1 MSAGFNI
8 GQLEGLPYILL
19 SNSIILEAGERFL
32 ELIVYRRSEIVNK
45 GIDYLYS
52 LLRFNVY
59 LDDMHE
65 NQKSFFIFTKYLEP
79 RKVKLTIHTGY
90 ATRTEKIFIFEEEP
104 RSRIEQRFPYIEQQ
118 FKYNLSGFAIFQA
131 EDFLLLKANQ
141 LFLDFQGEPFNKP
154 ETSIGMSLHQ
164 ICIGWSGSNSND
176 EWQKVVDTGI
186 PLVNKEFAYEG
197 LNRGTTYWDVMVMP
211 ILEDGKVEFLVET
224 VREVTQDVL
233 KSKQIEDQNT
243 IIQRQKDQWETILNN
258 TQEALFVFD
267 KEGKYII
274 MNKIAKERFST
285 SLDKIGD
292 SSKVTKFYDLKGNK
306 IPLENTPNYRVKCG
320 EVVKDEILTF
330 KLNGQEFYSIMS
342 GTPIF
347 DKNGDFL
354 YGVIS
359 SRNITELIKQKK
371 EVEQQKEQLD
381 SLYEAS
387 QKTEQALKNQKEE
400 LEVII
405 DNMSEG
411 LSVVD
416 KHGNYIRVNK
426 KVKEYTQKST
436 TLKDTVNCI
445 GQSLDMGEKYYN
457 AAGSPLSLEDFPAYK
472 VINGEKVENQRVII
486 KRGSGNTIYYDFN
499 ASPIFDDDTGEVRL
513 GIIHNRDVTEKVR
526 NENIIKEQKEMLEAV
541 IENMNDAIA
550 IFDGQGNCI
559 LRNAEARRMY
569 PDLSIETKYESIHDG
584 FECFDLDN
592 NIIAAENL
600 PTRRVFKGERI
611 RNERIIVKYPN
622 KSIFVEIN
630 AVPVFDDENNLTLAV
645 VTHRDI
651 SQMMQYEE
659 KIKEQ
664 KELLEVELSD
674 TKLLQSVSI
683 ELLRKDNVLT
693 LYEKIIDAAMQIMH
707 SQYASLQMVLPGQG
721 NSDKL
726 QLLAFCGFKPEAAKL
741 WELLD
746 SKSACTTCC
755 EALRTGRR
763 IIVPNVQEC
772 GFMLGTKDQAMYL
785 QTGIN
790 AVQSTPLRS
799 RNGRLIG
806 MISTHWNG
814 SHEPTERELRH
825 LDVLARQV
833 ADIIEQKQA
842 EEKIRWN
849 KEKAEILYEVTGKLL
864 ASDRPQEI
872 VEELCLRIMKFLK
885 CDTFFNYLIDEEK
898 MCLHL
903 NACAGIPKEMAHEI
917 EWLDYG
923 VAVCGCVARDGCR
936 IVAENIQSSPDIR
949 TELVKSF
956 GIRAYACHPLMDQ
969 QKIIGTLSFGTK
981 SKDSFNEDELALMK
995 AVVDQ
1000 VAISMNR
1007 IRTEEVLRNQQQL
1020 MIKVEREKN
1029 EALEKAIKM
1038 KDEFLGTISHE
1049 FRTPLNVI
1057 NAALQVIEN
1066 LYGDHLHDKVKK
1078 HLKKI
1083 KVNTY
1088 RQMRLVSNLLD
1099 ITRYNAGHLKMT
1111 LENRD
1116 IIFISNAIIK
1126 SVESIAKEKGIQ
1138 LIFST
1143 DTDCL
1148 EMAIDEEKYERIL
1161 LNLLSNAIK
1170 FTPRGKSIWVNI
1182 SSQNKKAVI
1191 MVKDEGVGIPKNK
1204 QKLIFERFGQV
1215 DNSLTRQAEGTGI
1228 GLSLVKTL
1236 VKGMGGKIN
1245 VFSEIG
1251 KGSTFKVILPINQ
1264 INDKGQGKLIIVPD
1278 DSRVLKAI
1286 AIEFSD
1292 LYLD

>member
-1 MSAGFNI
+1 M
-8 GQLEGLPYILL
+8 
-19 SNSIILEAGERFL
+19 
-32 ELIVYRRSEIVNK
+32 
-45 GIDYLYS
+45 
-52 LLRFNVY
+52 
-59 LDDMHE
+59 
-65 NQKSFFIFTKYLEP
+65 
-79 RKVKLTIHTGY
+79 
-90 ATRTEKIFIFEEEP
+90 
-104 RSRIEQRFPYIEQQ
+104 
-118 FKYNLSGFAIFQA
+118 
-131 EDFLLLKANQ
+131 
-141 LFLDFQGEPFNKP
+141 
-154 ETSIGMSLHQ
+154 
-164 ICIGWSGSNSND
+164 
-176 EWQKVVDTGI
+176 
-186 PLVNKEFAYEG
+186 
-197 LNRGTTYWDVMVMP
+197 
-211 ILEDGKVEFLVET
+211 
-224 VREVTQDVL
+224 
-233 KSKQIEDQNT
+233 
-243 IIQRQKDQWETILNN
+243 
-258 TQEALFVFD
+258 
-267 KEGKYII
+267 
-274 MNKIAKERFST
+274 
-285 SLDKIGD
+285 
-292 SSKVTKFYDLKGNK
+292 
-306 IPLENTPNYRVKCG
+306 
-320 EVVKDEILTF
+320 
-330 KLNGQEFYSIMS
+330 
-342 GTPIF
+342 
-347 DKNGDFL
+347 
-354 YGVIS
+354 
-359 SRNITELIKQKK
+359 
-371 EVEQQKEQLD
+371 
-381 SLYEAS
+381 
-387 QKTEQALKNQKEE
+387 KNQKEE

-411 LSVVD
+411 LTVVD
-416 KHGNYIRVNK
+416 KYGKYIRVNK
-426 KVKEYTQKST
+426 KVKEYTRKAT
-436 TLKDTVNCI
+436 TLKNTVNNI
-445 GQSLDMGEKYYN
+445 GKSLDMGEKYYN
-457 AAGSPLSLEDFPAYK
+457 AAGIPLSLEDFPAAK
-472 VINGEKVENQRVII
+472 VIRGEKVENQRVIT
-486 KRGSGNTIYYDFN
+486 KRGDNTSYFDFN
-499 ASPIFDDDTGEVRL
+499 ANPIFDDKGEVRL
-513 GIIHNRDVTEKVR
+513 GIIHNRDVTEKVK
-526 NENIIKEQKEMLEAV
+526 NENIIKKQKEMLEAV
-541 IENMNDAIA
+541 LENMNDAVA
-550 IFDGQGNCI
+550 IYDNKGNGI
-559 LRNAEARRMY
+559 LINAEARRMY
-569 PDLSIETKYESIHDG
+569 PDVSTETKYELIHNG
-584 FECFDLDN
+584 YVCFDLEN
-592 NIIAAENL
+592 NIIPVENL
-600 PTRRVFKGERI
+600 PTRRVFKNERI
-611 RNERIIVKYPN
+611 RNERIIVKYPY

-630 AVPVFDDENNLTLAV
+630 AVPVFDDANNLILAV
-645 VTHRDI
+645 VTHHDI
-651 SQMMQYEE
+651 SQVVQYEE

-683 ELLRKDNVLT
+683 ELLRENNVLT

-707 SQYASLQMVLPGQG
+707 SQYASLQIVHTEPGK
-721 NSDKL
+721 SDKL
-726 QLLAFCGFKPEAAKL
+726 QLLAFCGFKPDAAKL
-741 WELLD
+741 WEWLD

-755 EALRTGRR
+755 EALRTGLR
-763 IIVPNVQEC
+763 IIAPNVQEF
-772 GFMLGTKDQAMYL
+772 GFMIGTKDQAMYL

-799 RNGRLIG
+799 RSGRLIG
-806 MISTHWNG
+806 IISTHWNET
-814 SHEPTERELRH
+814 HEPTERELRH

-833 ADIIEQKQA
+833 ADLIEQKQA

-849 KEKAEILYEVTGKLL
+849 IEKAEILYEVTGKLL

-885 CDTFFNYLIDEEK
+885 CDAFFNYLIDEEK

-903 NACAGIPKEMAHEI
+903 NACAGIPKEIAQEI
-917 EWLDYG
+917 ESLDYG

-981 SKDSFNEDELALMK
+981 SKDSFDEDELALMK

-1007 IRTEEVLRNQQQL
+1007 IKTEEVLRSQQQL

-1078 HLKKI
+1078 HLQKI

-1099 ITRYNAGHLKMT
+1099 ITRYNAGHLKMA

-1143 DTDCL
+1143 DNDCL

-1170 FTPRGKSIWVNI
+1170 FTPKGKSIWVNI
-1182 SSQNKKAVI
+1182 SSQNEKAVI